1 MARPLALLEV
11 LILLAT
17 YLRKNPKSIETKIT
31 LPISGCIG
39 FTILNM
45 RYNKNSRIFMFDEAF

>member
-17 YLRKNPKSIETKIT
+17 YLRKNPKSLETKIT

-45 RYNKNSRIFMFDEAF
+45 CYNKNPRIFMFDEAF